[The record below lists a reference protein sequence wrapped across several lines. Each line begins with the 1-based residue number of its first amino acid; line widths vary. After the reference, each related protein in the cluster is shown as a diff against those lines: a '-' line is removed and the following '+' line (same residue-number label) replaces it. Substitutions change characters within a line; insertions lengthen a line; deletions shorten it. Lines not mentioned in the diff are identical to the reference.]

1 MHQPP
6 PWRALTLAGGEHPGP
21 GKCCSQRDGKGQQV
35 ELASES
41 GCEFGNAGRKPF
53 RGTVDHGTP
62 ANPDQYAEEA
72 EERGIDVIVAGA
84 GGAAHLPGMTAAE
97 TVIPVIGVPIENA
110 NHALKNAALFSIID
124 MPEGVPVLTVAPNAA
139 LNAGIA
145 AAQILARNDAALLI
159 RLKDAK
165 QTIYKDV
172 VAKDALLQKLGADAY
187 LAEMQQN
194 SFSNIP
200 IGVIF

>member
-1 MHQPP
+1 MAEAPQWQNNPAEAKVGVIMGSDSDLDVMKKAST
-6 PWRALTLAGGEHPGP
+6 ALTRLEVNHEIRFISAHRTSDMVKE
-21 GKCCSQRDGKGQQV
+21 
-35 ELASES
+35 
-41 GCEFGNAGRKPF
+41 
-53 RGTVDHGTP
+53 
-62 ANPDQYAEEA
+62 YAEEA